1 MSEIKQIT
9 VEEQAC
15 KLNLDNYRSISQK
28 NLKLW
33 SDENKMNAVIKQQ
46 QIKSK
51 FSRRQE
57 KAQLQLSQEIKNYL
71 IPERTLK
78 KEIYKEQA
86 KNKVPITPKRSVPVF
101 HTHSTGIIPK
111 PNE

>member
-1 MSEIKQIT
+1 MSEIKQKT

-33 SDENKMNAVIKQQ
+33 SDENKMNAVIKLQ

-51 FSRRQE
+51 FSRRQD
-57 KAQLQLSQEIKNYL
+57 KAQLSQEIINYL

-101 HTHSTGIIPK
+101 HTHSTSIIPK
-111 PNE
+111 PND